1 MADRHRS
8 ETFELE
14 SEVETQEWGI
24 HEEWGEVRIL
34 GIVAGEKGDTL
45 YRVQL
50 AEGGTIR
57 YANPRKIE
65 LLSPV
70 GDER

>member
-1 MADRHRS
+1 MAGRYRS

-14 SEVETQEWGI
+14 SKVETQEWGI

-34 GIVAGEKGDTL
+34 GIVASEKGTL
-45 YRVQL
+45 YRVEL
-50 AEGGTIR
+50 AEGGTVR